1 MKFSKILTVV
11 LLVSVLAISLIA
23 CSTSKDNKGKEQST
37 DSSISTLMATEP
49 SNADEASKL
58 YNQLMEKENEIF
70 PVIKATVEKMAVITE
85 KFLKG
90 YQVPAVYVVGGSSMF
105 KEFTTVFEKRLK
117 LPVYRP
123 VHPLLVTPLGIAYH
137 CELPK
142 I

>member
-1 MKFSKILTVV
+1 
-11 LLVSVLAISLIA
+11 
-23 CSTSKDNKGKEQST
+23 
-37 DSSISTLMATEP
+37 
-49 SNADEASKL
+49 
-58 YNQLMEKENEIF
+58 
-70 PVIKATVEKMAVITE
+70 MAVITE

-142 I
+142 SKLFPVWSYDSPEGKQPPLNR

>member
-1 MKFSKILTVV
+1 
-11 LLVSVLAISLIA
+11 
-23 CSTSKDNKGKEQST
+23 
-37 DSSISTLMATEP
+37 
-49 SNADEASKL
+49 
-58 YNQLMEKENEIF
+58 MEKSIQQ
-70 PVIKATVEKMAVITE
+70 IGDIAMSVEKMAVITE